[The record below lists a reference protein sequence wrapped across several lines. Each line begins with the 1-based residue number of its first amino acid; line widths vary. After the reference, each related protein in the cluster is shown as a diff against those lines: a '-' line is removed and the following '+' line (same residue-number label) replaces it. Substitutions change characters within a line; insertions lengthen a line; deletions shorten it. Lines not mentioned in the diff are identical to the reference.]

1 MEVPFR
7 PLGKVMEIASST
19 GLEITYAFDD
29 LFFSEHSVFVI
40 RFDKEKEDKLNLY
53 FNQQCEKKTANA
65 IKQKLF
71 EAAAQQKVQ
80 LLEIGKF
87 NLKPIEGKEEIEIE
101 FFENN

>member
-1 MEVPFR
+1 M
-7 PLGKVMEIASST
+7 
-19 GLEITYAFDD
+19 
-29 LFFSEHSVFVI
+29 
-40 RFDKEKEDKLNLY
+40 Y